1 MSRIPSPRPKIDAMV
16 REPLPTAVPAPIP
29 LIHNPA
35 ARSERSARLHQL
47 LERLEPAPRILA
59 TDGPGSARALATG
72 CARDGC
78 PVVACAGGDGTVNE
92 VVAGLLDAHRQGIAM
107 PVLGLMPVGTMNV
120 FAFELGL
127 PVRNLRQC
135 WQAIV
140 CGQTREVDLWMANDL
155 PLVQLGGVGLDAA
168 IVAETT
174 WDMKRKFGPL
184 SYVVNAARLL
194 SRPPPLLQVT
204 VDGQRL
210 EGALALLGNG
220 RHYGG
225 VLKVFPGACQDDGLL
240 DVLVLR
246 KQTPGDMLGFL
257 AALATGG
264 IGNFPG
270 VWLGR
275 GAAIDITSATPVP
288 VELDG
293 ESAGL
298 TPLQIRPA
306 GCRMG
311 VRVAG

>member
-1 MSRIPSPRPKIDAMV
+1 M
-16 REPLPTAVPAPIP
+16 
-29 LIHNPA
+29 
-35 ARSERSARLHQL
+35 

-59 TDGPGSARALATG
+59 TDGPGSARVLAAN
-72 CARDGC
+72 CAREGC

-92 VVAGLLDAHRQGIAM
+92 VVAGLLDARRDGAAV
-107 PVLGLMPVGTMNV
+107 PALGLMPVGTMNV

-127 PVRNLRQC
+127 PVRNMRQC
-135 WQAIV
+135 WSIIAS
-140 CGQTREVDLWMANDL
+140 GQTREVDLWMANDL

-194 SRPPPLLQVT
+194 NRPPPRLQVV
-204 VDGQRL
+204 VDGQL
-210 EGALALLGNG
+210 FEGALVLLGNG

-225 VLKVFPGACQDDGLL
+225 VLKVFPGARQDDGLL

-257 AALATGG
+257 TALATGG
-264 IGNFPG
+264 IGTFPG
-270 VWLGR
+270 VWLGQ
-275 GAAIDITSATPVP
+275 GAAIDITSDSPVP

-293 ESAGL
+293 EAAGV
-298 TPLQIRPA
+298 TPLHIRPA
-306 GCRMG
+306 GCRLG
-311 VRVAG
+311 VRVAA

>member
-1 MSRIPSPRPKIDAMV
+1 MLEKCTEI
-16 REPLPTAVPAPIP
+16 
-29 LIHNPA
+29 A
-35 ARSERSARLHQL
+35 ARVGENMRGGSGKVFTYDFLTKEESGGTFRKRTDEQI
-47 LERLEPAPRILA
+47 LEAYRTVAGKDGVYVEPA
-59 TDGPGSARALATG
+59 SAAS
-72 CARDGC
+72 
-78 PVVACAGGDGTVNE
+78 
-92 VVAGLLDAHRQGIAM
+92 VAGLLDAHRLGLAM

-140 CGQTREVDLWMANDL
+140 GGQTREVDLWMANEL

-194 SRPPPLLQVT
+194 SRPPPRLQVT

-275 GAAIDITSATPVP
+275 GVAIDITSATPVP

-306 GCRMG
+306 GCRLG